1 MFQFANLQPKRK
13 DMKKLVSA
21 LENAGMRVSITPG
34 KHHIKIVNPNTKQ
47 MTFIGSQPIA
57 GSRAGKN
64 ALRDLRRIGFKST
77 IKL

>member
-1 MFQFANLQPKRK
+1 MFEFANMRPKDK

-34 KHHIKIVNPNTKQ
+34 KHHIKVVNPKTNQ
-47 MTFIGSQPIA
+47 VTFIGSQPIA
-57 GSRAGKN
+57 GYRAGKN
-64 ALRDLRRIGFKST
+64 ALRDLRRVGFKSD